1 MKNIKKVVSLLL
13 IAVFISSTISNNFAI
28 AEEKTYYNEQIKPL
42 ITANDISID
51 NTENQLILEKELSF
65 DKPKSNKSNSRNM
78 PNNYSSDSAE
88 ENIEN
93 AKVSLSIDYETNDL
107 KLTSYETNQNGN
119 EQVKEYEVILES
131 ATDDGIIGS
140 FIDIST
146 GEKYDINTKELEASF
161 AFLIP
166 VGIVIGEALLAH
178 LISIGLAVSIS
189 GVTYIAASEF
199 LKKKKTKSHYK
210 AVRRDSGLFIGDGLS
225 KAKAVSR
232 LKGGKDTWST
242 SKSNAKTLA
251 KEASPIGKVTSAE
264 IDKHGKGKHYHYH
277 PISSIKNGSSVRMSA
292 HTFYGAPR

>member
-13 IAVFISSTISNNFAI
+13 IAVLMISTIPNNFVFAKD
-28 AEEKTYYNEQIKPL
+28 KTSNEQIKS
-42 ITANDISID
+42 IMTDNNISID
-51 NTENQLILEKELSF
+51 NTENQLVIETELSF
-65 DKPKSNKSNSRNM
+65 DKPKSNMPNSRSI

-93 AKVSLSIDYETNDL
+93 ARVSLSIDNENNDL
-107 KLTSYETNQNGN
+107 KLISYETDHNGN

-131 ATDDGIIGS
+131 ATEDGIIGS

-146 GEKYDINTKELEASF
+146 DEKYDFNTTELQASF

-166 VGIVIGEALLAH
+166 VGIIIGEALLAH
-178 LISIGLAVSIS
+178 LISIGLAVTIS

-199 LKKKKTKSHYK
+199 LKRNKTKNHYK

-232 LKGGKDTWST
+232 LKGGNDTWST
-242 SKSNAKTLA
+242 SQSNAKTIA
-251 KEASPIGKVTSAE
+251 KEASKIGKVTSAE

-292 HTFYGAPR
+292 HAFYGAPR